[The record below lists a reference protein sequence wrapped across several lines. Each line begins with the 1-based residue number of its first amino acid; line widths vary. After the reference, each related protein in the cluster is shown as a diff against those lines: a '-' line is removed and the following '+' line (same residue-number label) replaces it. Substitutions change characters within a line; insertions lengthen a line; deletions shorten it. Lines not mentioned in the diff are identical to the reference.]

1 MALSLAACGGGSDN
15 NDSPSTSINDNK
27 VTYTELP
34 TFIDVNEGEEVT
46 LSLNTTGSNAKNL
59 TFIWTVR
66 GVNGDVPF
74 TGQGSDTIKFIAPEV
89 SQQTSLS
96 ISVKLEDSNVIGFTS
111 QFSSVSVADT
121 DTNVTA
127 PEPEPN
133 NGNVVEALDLS
144 TLISGSTWT
153 ETAHQ
158 YIKTQ
163 RDDGGFNNVMVKI
176 TRPIDIVSVDQ
187 NDPAFTGRVCGEQ
200 QDSSVKIAEFYTD
213 IDCTEGVGSTR
224 LTQDDNSFTITRMC
238 GDSIAATSTFKRVSE
253 TQKTSFGQLSVNFEN
268 YPELSETTEVCG
280 IIATTTV
287 EAIEVGSTNVVDSA
301 TATTLRL
308 ASEYEG
314 SPLLLKFVMD
324 DAPDSPFASISNVN
338 GSDQKYAQL
347 STPVFPEISGLK
359 NSWGT
364 IDLARDN
371 TDTHI
376 KADFEFT
383 LPLGTFKDE
392 EVTGSFELKLD

>member
-1 MALSLAACGGGSDN
+1 MALSLAACGGGSDAG
-15 NDSPSTSINDNK
+15 DTPSTSLNENR

-34 TFIDVNEGEEVT
+34 SFIDVNEGEEVT
-46 LSLNTTGSNAKNL
+46 LSLNTTGNNAKNL
-59 TFIWTVR
+59 TFTWTVR

-74 TGQGSDTIKFIAPEV
+74 TGQGSDTIKFTAPEV
-89 SQQTSLS
+89 SQQSSLS
-96 ISVKLEDSNVIGFTS
+96 ISVKLEDSSNVIGFVN

-121 DTNVTA
+121 DTNIIA
-127 PEPEPN
+127 PQPN
-133 NGNVVEALDLS
+133 TSNVVEALDLS
-144 TLISGSTWT
+144 VLTFGSTWT

-163 RDDGGFNNVMVKI
+163 RDDGGFNNVVVKL
-176 TRPIDIVSVDQ
+176 TRPMDIINVDQ
-187 NDPAFTGRVCGEQ
+187 NDPAFTARVCGEQ
-200 QDSSVKIAEFYTD
+200 QNSSVKIAEFYTD
-213 IDCTEGVGSTR
+213 IDCTEGTGSTV
-224 LTQDDNSFTITRMC
+224 LTQNENSFTITRMC
-238 GDSIAATSTFKRVSE
+238 GENVAATSTFKHVSD
-253 TQKTSFGQLSVNFEN
+253 TQKDSFGQLSVNFTN
-268 YPELSETTEVCG
+268 YPELSETAQVCG

-287 EAIEVGSTNVVDSA
+287 EALEIGGTNVVDSA

-324 DAPDSPFASISNVN
+324 DAPDSPFASISNVH
-338 GSDQKYAQL
+338 GLDQKYAQL

-364 IDLARDN
+364 IDLSRDN

-376 KADFEFT
+376 KADFDFT